1 MNLIML
7 LIIIIITIFILEVA
21 KHVLFKSFS
30 KTLIMILVL
39 ITVFFV
45 IIATLSYQNDI
56 QTENPFVTTGASIVE
71 SVIENGYFE
80 NINEKID
87 SIKEKISDSFS

>member
-1 MNLIML
+1 
-7 LIIIIITIFILEVA
+7 
-21 KHVLFKSFS
+21 
-30 KTLIMILVL
+30 MILVL